1 MSVGRDEPL
10 RRISADGH
18 PIGRYAPTG
27 RNDDTETGADRLR
40 AFRRRRSERN
50 YARREQKAGADNA
63 THAMGTWKARSEVRE
78 ARVLRGMR
86 LWGSIGS
93 GRDMAV
99 DLGTAN
105 TLVFIRGRGIVLF
118 EPSVVAI
125 SEETGRVHAV
135 GAEAKRMIGR
145 TPASIRAIRPLRHGV
160 IADFEITEEM
170 LRHFISR
177 AGGGR
182 FTFARVV
189 LCVPSGIT
197 DVERRA
203 VDEATRAA
211 GARTVYL
218 IEEPMAAAI
227 GANLPVADA
236 VASMV
241 IDIGGGTTEVA
252 VIALGGMVVWES
264 IRVGGYEMDEAIVD
278 HVKNV
283 HKLMIG
289 QETAEAAKIEVG
301 SAWPTEDTA
310 ETSVAGRDLITGLL
324 RRVAISG
331 ADVRRALEPP
341 VSRIVS
347 AVKDTLERTPPEL
360 AADLGVRGIV
370 LAGGGSL
377 LRGIDERLR
386 SEVGLPVQL
395 VESPLTCVAEG
406 AGRSL
411 DELETLDRAAK
422 AQRRTRSRR

>member
-1 MSVGRDEPL
+1 
-10 RRISADGH
+10 
-18 PIGRYAPTG
+18 
-27 RNDDTETGADRLR
+27 
-40 AFRRRRSERN
+40 
-50 YARREQKAGADNA
+50 
-63 THAMGTWKARSEVRE
+63 MG
-78 ARVLRGMR
+78 

-145 TPASIRAIRPLRHGV
+145 TPASIRATRPLRHGV
-160 IADFEITEEM
+160 IADFEVTEAM
-170 LRHFISR
+170 LRHFITQ
-177 AGGGR
+177 AGGSR
-182 FTFARVV
+182 FSFARVV

-203 VDEATRAA
+203 VDEATRVP
-211 GARTVYL
+211 GARTVSRS
-218 IEEPMAAAI
+218 EGPMAAAI
-227 GANLPVADA
+227 GAGLPVADA

-241 IDIGGGTTEVA
+241 IDVGGGTTEVA
-252 VIALGGMVVWES
+252 VISLGGMVVADS
-264 IRVGGYEMDEAIVD
+264 IRVGGYEMDDAIVD
-278 HVKNV
+278 YVKNL
-283 HKLMIG
+283 HKLLIG
-289 QETAEAAKIEVG
+289 QETAEAAKIDIG
-301 SAWPTEDTA
+301 SVSPSDDGA
-310 ETSVAGRDLITGLL
+310 ETTVAGRDLVTGLL
-324 RRVAISG
+324 RRVTVSG
-331 ADVRRALEPP
+331 ADLRHALEGP
-341 VSRIVS
+341 VGRIVS

-377 LRGIDERLR
+377 LNGIDERLR
-386 SEVGLPVQL
+386 YEVGLPVQR

-411 DELETLDRAAK
+411 DELETLERSAK
-422 AQRRTRSRR
+422 AQRRVRR

>member
-1 MSVGRDEPL
+1 MGIFSYL
-10 RRISADGH
+10 
-18 PIGRYAPTG
+18 TG
-27 RNDDTETGADRLR
+27 FG
-40 AFRRRRSERN
+40 
-50 YARREQKAGADNA
+50 
-63 THAMGTWKARSEVRE
+63 
-78 ARVLRGMR
+78 
-86 LWGSIGS
+86 

-105 TLVFIRGRGIVLF
+105 TLVYVRGRGIVLS
-118 EPSVVAI
+118 EPSVVAVDTR
-125 SEETGRVHAV
+125 SAEVHAV
-135 GAEAKRMIGR
+135 GMDAKRMLGR
-145 TPASIRAIRPLRHGV
+145 TPGTIQAIRPLKDGV
-160 IADFEITEEM
+160 IADFDVTEEM
-170 LRHFISR
+170 LRHFIQKVHQN
-177 AGGGR
+177 R
-182 FTFARVV
+182 FAHPRVV
-189 LCVPSGIT
+189 VCVPSGVT
-197 DVERRA
+197 GVEKRA
-203 VDEATRAA
+203 VEEACLAA
-211 GARTVYL
+211 GARQAYL

-227 GANLPVADA
+227 GANLPVGDA

-252 VIALGGMVVWES
+252 VISLGGMVVWES

-301 SAWPTEDTA
+301 SAWPTDDTA

-324 RRVAISG
+324 RRVALSG
-331 ADVRRALEPP
+331 GDVRRALEPP

-422 AQRRTRSRR
+422 AQRRSRSRR

>member
-1 MSVGRDEPL
+1 
-10 RRISADGH
+10 
-18 PIGRYAPTG
+18 
-27 RNDDTETGADRLR
+27 
-40 AFRRRRSERN
+40 
-50 YARREQKAGADNA
+50 
-63 THAMGTWKARSEVRE
+63 
-78 ARVLRGMR
+78 MR

-125 SEETGRVHAV
+125 SEQTGKVHAV
-135 GAEAKRMIGR
+135 GEEARRMIGR
-145 TPASIRAIRPLRHGV
+145 TPASIRATRPLRHGV
-160 IADFEITEEM
+160 IADFEVTEEM
-170 LRHFISR
+170 LRHFISK
-177 AGGGR
+177 AGGSR

-211 GARTVYL
+211 GARTVFL

-252 VIALGGMVVWES
+252 VISLGGMVVWES

-278 HVKNV
+278 HAKNV
-283 HKLMIG
+283 HKLLIG
-289 QETAEAAKIEVG
+289 LETAETAKLEVG
-301 SAWPTEDTA
+301 SAWPLDDAA
-310 ETSVAGRDLITGLL
+310 ETSVAGRDLVTGLL
-324 RRVAISG
+324 RRVTISAG
-331 ADVRRALEPP
+331 DVRRALEGP
-341 VSRIVS
+341 VNRIVA

-360 AADLGVRGIV
+360 AADLGERGIV
-370 LAGGGSL
+370 LAGGGAL
-377 LRGIDERLR
+377 LRGIDEKLR
-386 SEVGLPVQL
+386 VEVGLPVQITD
-395 VESPLTCVAEG
+395 SPLTCVAEG

-411 DELETLDRAAK
+411 EELETLDRAAK
-422 AQRRTRSRR
+422 AQRRTRSRSRR